1 MVCFAGN
8 LIALMLN
15 NFSFKVLNKEETA
28 HSRDELRDLALQ
40 AYGSHSAVLTPAG
53 AEMLLF
59 NLGKDETWDVLF
71 GNSQCFI
78 CICENKIVGM
88 AFIILS
94 GNPWRFFEK
103 EWSYLRMVGVMPGF
117 EGKGIGKKLTL
128 MCIDYAR
135 EHNEKIIALH
145 TSEFMHAARYIYE
158 GLGFTIHKEIEPQ
171 WGKRYWVYT
180 LAL

>member
-1 MVCFAGN
+1 
-8 LIALMLN
+8 MLN
-15 NFSFKVLNKEETA
+15 DFTYTVLNKLETV
-28 HSRDELRDLALQ
+28 HSRNELRNLALQ
-40 AYGSHSAVLTPAG
+40 AYGSHAGVLTTEDS
-53 AEMLLF
+53 EMLLF
-59 NLGKDETWDVLF
+59 NLSKEETWDVLLS
-71 GNSQCFI
+71 NSQCFVCKI
-78 CICENKIVGM
+78 ENKIVGM

-103 EWSYLRMVGVMPGF
+103 EWSYIRMVGVMPEC

-135 EHNEKIIALH
+135 EHKEKIIALH
-145 TSEFMHAARYIYE
+145 TSEFMHAARHIYE

-180 LAL
+180 LSLERRY